1 MGNIIHTNFSDVL
14 REKGIFAQGYGTVS
28 KYAMLDTDLSLTAKA
43 IYGYLCSLTSKG
55 ATAFPGRDTILH
67 ALDIDK
73 ATYYKHFKALTEHGY
88 VSVEQEKGR
97 DGQFP
102 HNVYRIEDNPRK
114 FADDPRYKVDDFS
127 QGSLSLTGLMAA
139 GYGRLSYMVM
149 TDSRISVKAKGMYA
163 YFVSFSG
170 AGKVAFPSR
179 EKTLY
184 YLKISAG
191 LYQRT
196 LKELEQVN
204 YLKIVQRHENGRL
217 GINDYYIITNPDAE
231 EVINISRRKSKKR
244 VISNKKEMSQRTKK
258 QPTVTPDVQV
268 VQKSDTVSTAQVVQK
283 SDTVPAAQVV
293 QKSDTV
299 PVVQVIQKSDT
310 VLVPQVV
317 QKSDMA
323 PAAQVIQ
330 KQDTRKQVTGK
341 QDTQKQ
347 DMQKSPTIIN
357 NHTINSQNNNTLYQ
371 NQSYQ
376 LQDTGFWSLDLID
389 AMDKE
394 ELKEF
399 ISTEM
404 CLYGMPQNYGG
415 IELARYE
422 DLVNIVVEALYPKR
436 DTIRINGTE
445 RSRGEVADRLLELSY
460 IEYQYVLERVA
471 QVKKKISNPRA
482 YYLTALF
489 NAKEDYSLHR
499 EQTEDIG

>member
-1 MGNIIHTNFSDVL
+1 MGNVIHANFSDVL

-43 IYGYLCSLTSKG
+43 IYGYLCSLTGKG
-55 ATAFPGRDTILH
+55 ATAFPGRDTILQ

-88 VSVEQEKGR
+88 ISVEQEKGQ
-97 DGQFP
+97 DGKFP

-114 FADDPRYKVDDFS
+114 FADDPRYKADDFS
-127 QGSLSLTGLMAA
+127 QGSLSVTGLMAA

-149 TDSRISVKAKGMYA
+149 TDPRISVKAKGMYA

-217 GINDYYIITNPDAE
+217 GINDYYIISNPDAE
-231 EVINISRRKSKKR
+231 EVIDISRRKSKKR
-244 VISNKKEMSQRTKK
+244 IITNKKEVLQRN
-258 QPTVTPDVQV
+258 
-268 VQKSDTVSTAQVVQK
+268 QKL
-283 SDTVPAAQVV
+283 DTVPPGVQVA

-299 PVVQVIQKSDT
+299 PVAQVIQKSDT
-310 VLVPQVV
+310 VSTDQVV
-317 QKSDMA
+317 QKQDM
-323 PAAQVIQ
+323 Q
-330 KQDTRKQVTGK
+330 KQVTGK

-347 DMQKSPTIIN
+347 DVGNSPTIIN
-357 NHTINSQNNNTLYQ
+357 RTTINSQKNNTLSQYQ
-371 NQSYQ
+371 SNQHQNSA
-376 LQDTGFWSLDLID
+376 FWSLDVID
-389 AMDKE
+389 MMEKK

-399 ISTEM
+399 ICEEM
-404 CLYGMPQNYGG
+404 GFYCMPLNYGG
-415 IELARYE
+415 IELERYE
-422 DLVNIVVEALYPKR
+422 YLVNIVVEALCPKR
-436 DTIRINGTE
+436 ETIRINGTQH
-445 RSRGEVADRLLELSY
+445 SRGEVADRLLELSY
-460 IEYQYVLERVA
+460 IEYHYVLERVA
-471 QVKKKISNPRA
+471 HVKKKITNPRA

-489 NAKEDYSLHR
+489 NAKEDFALYS
-499 EQTEDIG
+499 EQIEEDLG